1 MSISTSTKRLVAA
14 ALCCAASSALWAAND
29 SGWLSAID
37 LGKAPQQ
44 QSAAPQVSAKLIAEN
59 KALTPQALNRL
70 AVVLEHRDGWHTY
83 WRMPGDAGLPSQFQ
97 FTTPSGFKASAPQFP
112 LPERIVTGSLMSFG
126 YGAEALFPFT
136 LDIPRQN
143 RFGNKVTVSVK
154 IEFLACKDLCVPGEA
169 TAQITLPLAVA
180 AQPSDDAPR
189 IAQALTLV
197 PEVVKDVASAEIEG
211 TNLRIDV
218 PATAGVVKSKLDFY
232 PLEGDAFKL
241 NVLPQYVA
249 QENDASSLY
258 LTASDAF
265 AQSPRETLTGVLVA
279 DGGPAEGGWAV
290 ETTVPLEAGTVTPPE
305 RAAEPVV
312 VELPSADAGSI
323 TTWTAIAFAFLGGLI
338 LNLMP
343 CVFPVLSLK
352 LLQLLEGAKKGE
364 GLLGH
369 GLAFTGGVLLTMG
382 ALSGVLMALRGAGMA
397 LGWGF
402 QLQSP
407 VVVALLILLFVA
419 ITLNLLGLFEFT
431 LGSGVADAKVVRG
444 APKSGAAN
452 SFLTGVLAV
461 IVASPCTAPFMG
473 AALGYALT
481 QPAIEAVGIFLALG
495 AGMALPWLLLCV
507 FPSWAKLLPK
517 PGPWMETFRRV
528 MAVPMALALV
538 WLGWVLSKQIDYR
551 GMLVLACGLGAT
563 AVFFWLLGREQWG
576 RGRNRPLMAAM
587 GAISLIAVG
596 VCGNDAFVKQS
607 ETIDVEAGWSAWSD
621 EAVRAGLAAG
631 RPVFVD
637 FTAAWCVTC
646 QANKAAALHRD
657 EVARKMEELN
667 VVKLTAD
674 WTNRNEEISRVL
686 GEFGRSGVPLYLL
699 YSPSGKVTVLPELLT
714 PSIVIDALEENAR

>member
-59 KALTPQALNRL
+59 KALTPQALTRL
-70 AVVLEHRDGWHTY
+70 AVVLEPRDGWHTY

-249 QENDASSLY
+249 QENGASSLY

-290 ETTVPLEAGTVTPPE
+290 
-305 RAAEPVV
+305 
-312 VELPSADAGSI
+312 
-323 TTWTAIAFAFLGGLI
+323 
-338 LNLMP
+338 
-343 CVFPVLSLK
+343 
-352 LLQLLEGAKKGE
+352 
-364 GLLGH
+364 
-369 GLAFTGGVLLTMG
+369 
-382 ALSGVLMALRGAGMA
+382 
-397 LGWGF
+397 
-402 QLQSP
+402 
-407 VVVALLILLFVA
+407 
-419 ITLNLLGLFEFT
+419 
-431 LGSGVADAKVVRG
+431 
-444 APKSGAAN
+444 
-452 SFLTGVLAV
+452 
-461 IVASPCTAPFMG
+461 
-473 AALGYALT
+473 
-481 QPAIEAVGIFLALG
+481 
-495 AGMALPWLLLCV
+495 
-507 FPSWAKLLPK
+507 
-517 PGPWMETFRRV
+517 
-528 MAVPMALALV
+528 
-538 WLGWVLSKQIDYR
+538 
-551 GMLVLACGLGAT
+551 
-563 AVFFWLLGREQWG
+563 
-576 RGRNRPLMAAM
+576 
-587 GAISLIAVG
+587 
-596 VCGNDAFVKQS
+596 
-607 ETIDVEAGWSAWSD
+607 
-621 EAVRAGLAAG
+621 
-631 RPVFVD
+631 
-637 FTAAWCVTC
+637 
-646 QANKAAALHRD
+646 
-657 EVARKMEELN
+657 
-667 VVKLTAD
+667 
-674 WTNRNEEISRVL
+674 
-686 GEFGRSGVPLYLL
+686 
-699 YSPSGKVTVLPELLT
+699 
-714 PSIVIDALEENAR
+714 